1 MKKISIIFILVA
13 IFLPNI
19 TLAEFDQNHIISDS
33 EAEDYNSLNSFQIQ
47 DFLEDNNSY
56 LADFK
61 YSGDNP
67 SLEELVQDPE
77 ADYIRERGAAT
88 IIYNAAQESK
98 INPKLL
104 LTMLQKEQ
112 GLIEKTDPSERALNY
127 AMGYYCYDGDYCNP
141 KYKGFGKQVRAT
153 AQQFRWYMDHIASYD
168 HQPGVR
174 SCIDDPTPDIPCTAK
189 GVEIQPENKITAAMY
204 VYTPHLHGNKLFY
217 TLWNKYGFGGDVP
230 DNVISDGIFPD
241 GALVK
246 AHDSSAIYL
255 ISDGEKRAFASMTAL
270 VSRYDPK
277 RVLSVDQ
284 NELDKYTDGDPINFA
299 NYSLLADS
307 ANNRYLIDGL
317 TKRLISSD
325 EVFRSLGFNPDE
337 IETVSNTELDYF
349 ADGIDLTAAS
359 GSPIAALWQDSSI
372 ADLYLVKDNIK
383 YIIIDSSIVAANYP
397 DFKIK
402 SVTTLT
408 LNNLSN
414 GGPVKLVDGALI
426 KKETDPRVYVISDG
440 VRRLIT
446 DEATFLGLG
455 YTWTNIITVPNKVFN
470 LHAQGPDL
478 SL

>member
-1 MKKISIIFILVA
+1 MKKLFAILSLAAILV
-13 IFLPNI
+13 PNI
-19 TLAEFDQNHIISDS
+19 SLAEFDQNHIISDS
-33 EAEDYNSLNSFQIQ
+33 EAEDFNSFNSFQIQ
-47 DFLEDNNSY
+47 DFLEDKNSY
-56 LADFK
+56 LANFK

-67 SLEELVQDPE
+67 SVEELAQDPE

-174 SCIDDPTPDIPCTAK
+174 SCIDDPTPDVPCTDS
-189 GVEIQPENKITAAMY
+189 GVEIKPANKITAAMY

-217 TLWNKYGFGGDVP
+217 TLWNKYGFGGDAP

-246 AHDSSAIYL
+246 AHDASSIYL

-277 RVLSVDQ
+277 KVLSVNQ
-284 NELDKYTDGDPINFA
+284 SELDKYSDGDLIDFA
-299 NYSLLADS
+299 NYSILSDS
-307 ANNRYLIDGL
+307 SGHRYLIDGL
-317 TKRLISSD
+317 NKRLITSD

-337 IETVSNTELDYF
+337 VEEVSDDQLDYF
-349 ADGIDLTAAS
+349 GDGADLTTVS
-359 GSPIAALWQDSSI
+359 GSPIEAIWQDSTTD
-372 ADLYLVKDNIK
+372 ALYLVKDNIK
-383 YIIIDSSIVAANYP
+383 YTIIDPSIVQANYP
-397 DFKIK
+397 DLKIK
-402 SVTTLT
+402 EVTALT

-414 GGPVKLVDGALI
+414 GTPVKLVDGTLI
-426 KKETDPRVYVISDG
+426 KKSTDPRVYVISDG
-440 VRRLIT
+440 VRRLIL